1 MRNTSSL
8 VHKSFTTK
16 AKLKTSSIETP
27 DCLIVRII
35 LVLLG
40 LVKFTRIGKA
50 HSVPVSTY
58 EEPRALNPE
67 VDLVPLCANCHS
79 IVHRRKD
86 KTLSVDELKAMIKS
100 ASGVV

>member
-1 MRNTSSL
+1 MTTYERNQKYRNQAIAIHGDSC
-8 VHKSFTTK
+8 K
-16 AKLKTSSIETP
+16 ACGFNFGEYYGEYAEGFIH
-27 DCLIVRII
+27 IH
-35 LVLLG
+35 
-40 LVKFTRIGKA
+40 

-86 KTLSVDELKAMIKS
+86 KTLSVDELKTMIQS
-100 ASGVV
+100 ASGDV